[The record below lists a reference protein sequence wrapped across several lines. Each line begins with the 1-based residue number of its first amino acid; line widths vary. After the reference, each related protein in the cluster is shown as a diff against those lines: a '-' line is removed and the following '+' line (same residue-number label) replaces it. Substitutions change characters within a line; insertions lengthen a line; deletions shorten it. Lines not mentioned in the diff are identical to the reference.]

1 MPQNAVIGA
10 PSSQQQPWSFTRLKE
25 QMIPRMG
32 CQQVPWIDIVIF
44 GHEIDMLRYR
54 LRLHD
59 SIFSATVVVESN
71 MTHAGLHKPLYAR
84 ESLTREERKRYRVK
98 LLTVPLHD
106 IKAGGRRDADGS
118 GRINM
123 AREQVQR
130 KFVNKYVA
138 KHFPKHRVYMSD
150 VDELLDPASVC
161 SLPHD
166 SCVTPSLRFHMYG
179 IHCVSY
185 SETPWQMPMLV
196 RTDSAAFL
204 NTILDRWLPMRGY
217 RFYWPARYRA
227 ACSVAHGLHG
237 WHLSYFFNTSLIV
250 KKHMTYNHNDDP
262 MIQALLRMST
272 SERSALL
279 EHRVSHCIDPVD
291 RHQKVDPNKRK
302 HNITFEESPIDGR
315 LPPIPG
321 WPEHPLAPQ
330 TRPPPDARLGSA
342 RALSE
347 ATSSHLRHTGH
358 RAHLS
363 LRSTVRVHA

>member
-1 MPQNAVIGA
+1 
-10 PSSQQQPWSFTRLKE
+10 
-25 QMIPRMG
+25 
-32 CQQVPWIDIVIF
+32 
-44 GHEIDMLRYR
+44 
-54 LRLHD
+54 
-59 SIFSATVVVESN
+59 
-71 MTHAGLHKPLYAR
+71 
-84 ESLTREERKRYRVK
+84 
-98 LLTVPLHD
+98 
-106 IKAGGRRDADGS
+106 
-118 GRINM
+118 
-123 AREQVQR
+123 
-130 KFVNKYVA
+130 
-138 KHFPKHRVYMSD
+138 
-150 VDELLDPASVC
+150 
-161 SLPHD
+161 
-166 SCVTPSLRFHMYG
+166 
-179 IHCVSY
+179 
-185 SETPWQMPMLV
+185 MLV

-330 TRPPPDARLGSA
+330 TRPGIPDWPWHARFLSSMPDWPRHSGA
-342 RALSE
+342 ALAPQIGHGTLDWAWQPGLTWHPGLPLAFE
-347 ATSSHLRHTGH
+347 TGPGTPDWPRHPRLAIAPLTDLACKVLWPIEFKPLRQFYTHMSVYT
-358 RAHLS
+358 LFQI
-363 LRSTVRVHA
+363 L